1 MEIAAFLIAKVISK
15 WNVQKT
21 DQTFFPFSLG
31 AFGTDWILRTQNK
44 TLNERKWP
52 NSWGNKWTWT
62 CH

>member
-1 MEIAAFLIAKVISK
+1 MKRSK
-15 WNVQKT
+15 NRP
-21 DQTFFPFSLG
+21 DFFSFSLG

-44 TLNERKWP
+44 TLNERKRP